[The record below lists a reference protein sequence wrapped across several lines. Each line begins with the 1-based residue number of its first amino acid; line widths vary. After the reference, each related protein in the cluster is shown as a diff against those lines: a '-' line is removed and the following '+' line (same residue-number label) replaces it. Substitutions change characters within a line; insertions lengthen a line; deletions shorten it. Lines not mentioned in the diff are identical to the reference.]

1 MMMFVDFLMGARA
14 FCRGALG
21 AGFVDVMRLSFR
33 VGCVDEV
40 GRLVGGGAVEVLED
54 QAVGVGG
61 DDDG

>member
-1 MMMFVDFLMGARA
+1 MLCGFLSAS
-14 FCRGALG
+14 
-21 AGFVDVMRLSFR
+21 VV
-33 VGCVDEV
+33 VDEV